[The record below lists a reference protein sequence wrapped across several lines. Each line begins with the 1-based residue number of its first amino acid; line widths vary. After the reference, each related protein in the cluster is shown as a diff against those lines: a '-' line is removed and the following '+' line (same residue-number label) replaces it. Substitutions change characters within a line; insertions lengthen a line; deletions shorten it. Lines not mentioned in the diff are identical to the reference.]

1 MKRFYAMGSEKTKIR
16 ISSIVLLIIDND
28 CQAFGFISKDN
39 KPNRNGF
46 LNKLIPNLLE
56 ARKERR
62 NKIEH
67 VLHDDFGR
75 KDSEA
80 IYEAVNTVIDQV
92 YFEDEETEKLH
103 SSFWLRPDKSSIKAF
118 DEIEESEL
126 KITSQD
132 YSSYIRGLLNEYSRF
147 PMYKRQSLAFNQE
160 CEICRKA
167 FETDQIMLFRYK
179 GMRYRVHFYAILYGF
194 LSTDET
200 NYIIALDAKTWEI
213 KSFDL
218 SFVESPILIKE
229 KLKLSDSDTE
239 ALQSYVEKCDFS
251 DNHIEKIKKEDD
263 DDEGKKE

>member
-1 MKRFYAMGSEKTKIR
+1 MISEKTKIR
-16 ISSIVLLIIDND
+16 ISSIVLLIINND

-39 KPNRNGF
+39 SPNRNGF
-46 LNKLIPNLLE
+46 LNKLIPNLLN

-67 VLHDDFGR
+67 VLHKDFGR

-92 YFEDEETEKLH
+92 YFEDEETEKLN

-126 KITSQD
+126 KITYQD

-147 PMYKRQSLAFNQE
+147 PMYKRQVLAFSEE
-160 CEICRKA
+160 CDICRKA
-167 FETDQIMLFRYK
+167 FETNQIMLFRYK
-179 GMRYRVHFYAILYGF
+179 GVRYRVHFYTILYGF

-200 NYIIALDAKTWEI
+200 NYIIALNTKTWEI
-213 KSFDL
+213 RSFDL
-218 SFVESPILIKE
+218 SFMENPTLIKE
-229 KLKLSDSDTE
+229 KLKMSYLETK
-239 ALQSYVEKCDFS
+239 AIQAYVEQYNFS

-263 DDEGKKE
+263 KNEDKKK